1 MLRLSRLRIH
11 ERVLVNGLMAP
22 KECAEC
28 GAELSLHSA
37 PCPLCGTDPEAPPKS
52 ASWKAPVKKT
62 KPAADVDGYQSDLRK
77 LREELKRLRE
87 AEAS

>member
-1 MLRLSRLRIH
+1 MS
-11 ERVLVNGLMAP
+11 V

-28 GAELSLHSA
+28 GAELRLRSA
-37 PCPLCGTDPEAPPKS
+37 PCPLCGTDPNAESKKPDWSPPR
-52 ASWKAPVKKT
+52 AKAQSPRE
-62 KPAADVDGYQSDLRK
+62 VDSYQSDLRK